1 MGADVAR
8 PSSLSPICELHYK
21 RTGGSKPSTRLAGSV
36 SMLILLLLK
45 HCRDILTARI
55 NG

>member
-1 MGADVAR
+1 MDAGVAG

-21 RTGGSKPSTRLAGSV
+21 RTGGSNPSARLAGSASV
-36 SMLILLLLK
+36 LILLLLK